1 MWPTRGLLYY
11 SLMAATASVC
21 LADTNLHALAQRWET
36 AALGD
41 PNMRTLQKG
50 DVIQLERKGYY
61 IVDAPLI
68 RPGQAI
74 VLLSIPDG
82 RQKSASAPPAAKP
95 AAVAATSATAAAPA
109 KAVQKAGSFK

>member
-1 MWPTRGLLYY
+1 M
-11 SLMAATASVC
+11 
-21 LADTNLHALAQRWET
+21 AQRWET

-50 DVIQLERKGYY
+50 DVIQLERKGYF
-61 IVDAPLI
+61 IVDVPLV
-68 RPGQAI
+68 RSGQPIA
-74 VLLSIPDG
+74 LFSIPDG

-95 AAVAATSATAAAPA
+95 DASVAVAGPP